1 MLVCMQVHTV
11 FVIES
16 LGEFCNAV
24 TFYMHKVVVQ
34 VYFFPVERVL
44 KIFLGLLIMARNYIY
59 VRKYI
64 AIPMFEYNFEC
75 RKLLEP
81 QSYYMFM

>member
-11 FVIES
+11 FVVES
-16 LGEFCNAV
+16 LGEFCNA
-24 TFYMHKVVVQ
+24 FYMHKVVVQ

-44 KIFLGLLIMARNYIY
+44 KIFLGLLITARNCIY

-64 AIPMFEYNFEC
+64 AIPMFEY
-75 RKLLEP
+75 L
-81 QSYYMFM
+81 